1 MIKGKWETILDEI
14 FFIQIE
20 SPDLDVELNRERAY
34 TKEEGREIKRRG
46 EEMTAWRNRGE
57 IRRPPRLYFTARS
70 LSGSPKRDG
79 SWI

>member
-34 TKEEGREIKRRG
+34 TREEGEG
-46 EEMTAWRNRGE
+46 N
-57 IRRPPRLYFTARS
+57 
-70 LSGSPKRDG
+70 
-79 SWI
+79 